1 MITLYHSP
9 RSRSSRMIWLLEEL
23 GIPYEIRQVSIFRPM
38 SGEGVPDPINVH
50 PDKRV
55 PAIVHNGETVAE
67 SVAITLYL
75 TDAFPEAGLG
85 PVAGEAGRGA
95 YLTWLAWYAAEMEP
109 AMFAAMGGEL
119 DGNAMK
125 RRSYDAMIAR
135 LEGALATDPYL
146 MGESFTGAD
155 LLISSA
161 ISFARQAFPES
172 AVLDAYAERCKAR
185 PAMLRAIPLDEI
197 TGAREAA

>member
-23 GIPYEIRQVSIFRPM
+23 GVPYEIRQVSIFRPM
-38 SGEGVPDPINVH
+38 SGEGVPDPANVH

-55 PAIVHNGETVAE
+55 PAIVHNGEMVAE

-109 AMFAAMGGEL
+109 AMFAAMGDEL
-119 DGNAMK
+119 DGNPMK
-125 RRSYDAMIAR
+125 RRNHDAMIAR
-135 LEGALATDPYL
+135 LEGALATGPYL

-185 PAMLRAIPLDEI
+185 PAMLRAIPLDE
-197 TGAREAA
+197 TEGVREAA

>member
-23 GIPYEIRQVSIFRPM
+23 GVPYEIRQVSIFRPM
-38 SGEGVPDPINVH
+38 SGEGVPDPANVH

-55 PAIVHNGETVAE
+55 PAIVHNGEMVAE

-85 PVAGEAGRGA
+85 PVAGEAGRGT

-109 AMFAAMGGEL
+109 AMFAAMGDEL
-119 DGNAMK
+119 DGNPMK
-125 RRSYDAMIAR
+125 RRNHDAMIAR
-135 LEGALATDPYL
+135 LEGALATGPYL

-185 PAMLRAIPLDEI
+185 PAMLRAIPLDE
-197 TGAREAA
+197 TEGVREAA